1 MLTPGS
7 RSRTRGVAPVSSAP
21 PSLLAVPDR
30 SPAPPVRLRVHG
42 TWTRAGTL
50 ALWVEAPRRPVGA
63 ARPADLAALA
73 SGAPRAVHLAAALAR
88 PAVRSLDVDL
98 PCTPAGR
105 PAAASARPRADLR
118 LRTVAVPVVELRG
131 DAAVDVLT
139 EVLDAGPGPA
149 AGVAGDGLRWL
160 AHVAR
165 GARAAV
171 DAGSVVPALG
181 EVGGEAIARWV
192 PLPDKRYQRWRTAL
206 AELAPAVLRAEARPP
221 RTPVPAAAALVD
233 EVCAAVADLLVSR
246 RTTHVRPD
254 LDGLAPAPAAWL
266 RALATGEPVPD
277 GAQPRALAHRVRD
290 WHRSADESGYDL
302 VLRVLEP
309 APGEDAPWRL
319 HARLRPVDE
328 PSLALTLEQVR
339 AETGAAGGPG
349 AGEDPVLLLMA
360 RTAQAAA
367 VHPPLKRL
375 LAGAGDGDV
384 GIGAEDLLDL
394 VEVGGPRLTAAGIAL
409 QLPRH
414 WTRRAVG
421 LSLHAGSAQ
430 PGVVTNPRLRQ
441 ADLVAF
447 EWRAALG
454 DEPVTEAELR
464 ALAASREPLVRFRGE
479 WVQVDREALRRSA
492 QFLRR
497 RGSGRTTVLDLLTG
511 LGSARDLPA
520 PVTGVHARG
529 ALGEVLSGRAEAHLE
544 ELPDPP
550 GLAAALRPYQRRGV
564 TWLAAMA
571 RLGLGAVLADDMGLG
586 KTLQL
591 LALELHERTGTG
603 EGSPPPGPTLLVC
616 PTSLVGN
623 WAAEAARFTP
633 ALRVHVHHGPGRPR
647 GEDLARAAA
656 AHDLVVTTYGLLV
669 RDAADLAAVHWR
681 RLALDEAQHVK
692 NVATRSARA
701 VRAVPA
707 EHRVALTGTPVENRL
722 EDLRAVLD
730 AVNPGLL
737 GSAASFRDTFAVP
750 VEKLGH
756 TAPAQRLALVTRPFV
771 LRRVKTDPAVAP
783 DLPERL
789 EMTVRAN
796 LTPEQAALYRAV
808 LDRVL
813 ARLADADDQ
822 GRRGLVLA
830 ALTRLAQV
838 CNHPAHYLGDGSGV
852 LHRGRHRSGKLA
864 VLDDVVGTA
873 LAEGEKV
880 LCFTRFAEFGHLLAP
895 HLSER
900 TGRRVP
906 FLHGGLTRARRDAV
920 VAEFARDDGPPVL
933 LLSLRA
939 AGTGLNLTAANHVV
953 HLDRWWNPAVEDQ
966 ATDRAHRIGQRRAV
980 QVRTLVSTGTVEE
993 KVDEVIARKRALA
1006 GSVVGGG
1013 ERWITELDDE
1023 ALHDLLRLGADAV
1036 GD

>member
-1 MLTPGS
+1 MPA
-7 RSRTRGVAPVSSAP
+7 APAP
-21 PSLLAVPDR
+21 R
-30 SPAPPVRLRVHG
+30 SPAPRVNAL
-42 TWTRAGTL
+42 WTRAGTL
-50 ALWVEAPRRPVGA
+50 ALWVEAPRRPPGA
-63 ARPADLAALA
+63 ARPADLGALA
-73 SGAPRAVHLAAALAR
+73 SAAPRAVHLAAALAR
-88 PAVRSLDVDL
+88 PVARRLVLDL

-105 PAAASARPRADLR
+105 PVAAGARPRAGLLLR
-118 LRTVAVPVVELRG
+118 PVPVPVVELRG
-131 DAAVDVLT
+131 DAALDVLT
-139 EVLDAGPGPA
+139 EVLGEGPGGEPGPA
-149 AGVAGDGLRWL
+149 HAAAGDGLRWL

-165 GARAAV
+165 GARTAV
-171 DAGSVVPALG
+171 DAGSVVPALH
-181 EVGGEAIARWV
+181 EADGEAHARWV
-192 PLPDKRYQRWRTAL
+192 PLPDKRFGRWRTAL
-206 AELAPAVLRAEARPP
+206 AELAPALVRAEARPP
-221 RTPVPAAAALVD
+221 RTAPPSAAALAD
-233 EVCAAVADLLVSR
+233 EVCAALTDLLVSA
-246 RTTHVRPD
+246 RTAHVRPGTAA
-254 LDGLAPAPAAWL
+254 LGPGPAAWV
-266 RALATGEPVPD
+266 RSLATGAPVPED
-277 GAQPRALAHRVRD
+277 VQPRSLAHRVRD
-290 WHRSADESGYDL
+290 WHRSGDDSGYDL

-309 APGEDAPWRL
+309 PPGPDGDEGRWRL
-319 HARLRPVDE
+319 QARLRPLDD
-328 PSLALTLEQVR
+328 PSLTLTLREVR
-339 AETGAAGGPG
+339 AESGGGTGGGSG
-349 AGEDPVLLLMA
+349 GEDPLLLLLAGTA
-360 RTAQAAA
+360 RAAA
-367 VHPPLKRL
+367 AHPPLKRL
-375 LAGAGDGDV
+375 LAGAGDADV
-384 GIGAEDLLDL
+384 EIGAAELLDL
-394 VEVGGPRLTAAGIAL
+394 VEVGGPKLTAAGVAL

-414 WTRRAVG
+414 WTRRTVG
-421 LSLHAGSAQ
+421 LALHAGAAQ
-430 PGVVTNPRLRQ
+430 PGVVTNPRLRR

-492 QFLRR
+492 EFLRR
-497 RGSGRTTVLDLLTG
+497 RGSGRATVLDLLTG

-529 ALGEVLSGRAEAHLE
+529 ALGEVLAGRAGPPDT

-550 GLAAALRPYQRRGV
+550 GLSAQLRPYQRRGV
-564 TWLAAMA
+564 AWLAAMA
-571 RLGLGAVLADDMGLG
+571 ELGLGAVLADDMGLG

-591 LALELHERTGTG
+591 LALELHERGGTG
-603 EGSPPPGPTLLVC
+603 AGTGAGAPTLLVC

-623 WAAEAARFTP
+623 WWAEAARFAP
-633 ALRVHVHHGPGRPR
+633 ALRVHLHHGPGRPR
-647 GEDLARAAA
+647 GEHLARTAA

-669 RDAADLAAVHWR
+669 RDAPDLAAVRWR

-692 NVATRSARA
+692 NAATRAARA

-756 TAPAQRLALVTRPFV
+756 SAPAQRLALVTRPFV
-771 LRRVKTDPAVAP
+771 LRRVKTDPEVAP
-783 DLPERL
+783 DLPARV

-796 LTPEQAALYRAV
+796 LTAEQAALYRAV
-808 LDRVL
+808 LDRLL
-813 ARLADADDQ
+813 ARLADAEDQ
-822 GRRGLVLA
+822 GRRGLVLG

-852 LHRGRHRSGKLA
+852 LHRGRHRSGKLE

-895 HLSER
+895 HLSEL

-906 FLHGGLTRARRDAV
+906 FLHGGLTRTRRDEI
-920 VAEFARDDGPPVL
+920 VAGFAREDGPPVL

-993 KVDEVIARKRALA
+993 KVDEVIARKRELA
-1006 GSVVGGG
+1006 GSVVGSG

-1023 ALHDLLRLGADAV
+1023 ALHELLRLGADAV

>member
-1 MLTPGS
+1 ML
-7 RSRTRGVAPVSSAP
+7 
-21 PSLLAVPDR
+21 
-30 SPAPPVRLRVHG
+30 VHG
-42 TWTRAGTL
+42 LWSRAGTL
-50 ALWVEAPRRPVGA
+50 ALWVRAPRRPVGA

-73 SGAPRAVHLAAALAR
+73 SAAPGAVHLAAALAR
-88 PAVRSLDVDL
+88 PAIRELSVRL

-105 PAAASARPRADLR
+105 PVPDGARPRADLV
-118 LRTVAVPVVELRG
+118 LHPVEVPVVDLRG
-131 DAAVDVLT
+131 DAALEVLE
-139 EVLDAGPGPA
+139 EVLDGSGADGPA
-149 AGVAGDGLRWL
+149 AAVAADGLRWL

-165 GARAAV
+165 AARAAV
-171 DAGSVVPALG
+171 DAGSVVPDLVEVDG
-181 EVGGEAIARWV
+181 EHRARWV
-192 PLPDKRYQRWRTAL
+192 PLPDRRHARWRA
-206 AELAPAVLRAEARPP
+206 AAADVAPLVLRAEARPA
-221 RTPVPAAAALVD
+221 RTPAPGAAALVD
-233 EVCAAVADLLVSR
+233 EVCAAVTDLLVSR
-246 RTTHVRPD
+246 RTAGARPSTA
-254 LDGLAPAPAAWL
+254 GLGPGPAAWL
-266 RALATGEPVPD
+266 RALADGAPVPEEVR
-277 GAQPRALAHRVRD
+277 PRALAHRVRD
-290 WHRSADESGYDL
+290 WHRGADGSGWDL

-309 APGEDAPWRL
+309 EPGTPDAQGGEDGGDVQERWRL
-319 HARLRPVDE
+319 HARLRPVDD
-328 PSLALTLEQVR
+328 PSLALTVEQTR
-339 AETGAAGGPG
+339 AESGGGAGGPG
-349 AGEDPVLLLMA
+349 GAGGSEDPLLVLMA
-360 RTAQAAA
+360 RTARAAA

-375 LAGAGDGDV
+375 LAGAGDADV
-384 GIGAEDLLDL
+384 PLSAEELLDL
-394 VEVGGPRLTAAGIAL
+394 VEVGGPRLTAAGVAL
-409 QLPRH
+409 LLPRR
-414 WTRRAVG
+414 WTRRSVG
-421 LSLHAGSAQ
+421 LSLHAGAVQ
-430 PGVVTNPRLRQ
+430 PGVVTNPRLRR

-454 DEPVTEAELR
+454 DAPVTEAELL

-479 WVQVDREALRRSA
+479 WVQVDREELRRSA

-497 RGSGRTTVLDLLTG
+497 RGSGRATVLDLLTG

-529 ALGEVLSGRAEAHLE
+529 ALGEVLAGHAGAHLPE
-544 ELPDPP
+544 QGDPP
-550 GLAAALRPYQRRGV
+550 GLTAPLRPYQRRGV
-564 TWLAAMA
+564 AWLAAMA
-571 RLGLGAVLADDMGLG
+571 QLGLGAVLADDMGLG

-591 LALELHERTGTG
+591 LALELHERGAG
-603 EGSPPPGPTLLVC
+603 QARPHGWAPSLLVC

-623 WAAEAARFTP
+623 WQAEAARFTP
-633 ALRVHVHHGPGRPR
+633 SLRVHVHHGPGRPA
-647 GEDLARAAA
+647 GPELARTAA

-669 RDAADLAAVHWR
+669 RDAAALAAVRWR
-681 RLALDEAQHVK
+681 RLVLDEAQHVK
-692 NVATRSARA
+692 NVATRAARA

-730 AVNPGLL
+730 ATNPGLL
-737 GSAASFRDTFAVP
+737 GGPASFRDTFAVP

-756 TAPAQRLALVTRPFV
+756 AAPAQRLALVTRPFV
-771 LRRVKTDPAVAP
+771 LRRLKSDPAIAP
-783 DLPERL
+783 DLPERM
-789 EMTVRAN
+789 EVTVRAN

-813 ARLADADDQ
+813 ARLADADDR
-822 GRRGLVLA
+822 GRRGLVLG

-838 CNHPAHYLGDGSGV
+838 CNHPAHYLADGSGV

-900 TGRRVP
+900 AGRRVP
-906 FLHGGLTRARRDAV
+906 FLHGGLTRARRDAL

-980 QVRTLVSTGTVEE
+980 QVRTLVSAGTVEE
-993 KVDEVIARKRALA
+993 KVDEVLARKRELA
-1006 GSVVGGG
+1006 GSVVGAG
-1013 ERWITELDDE
+1013 EGWIADLDDE

>member
-1 MLTPGS
+1 MPA
-7 RSRTRGVAPVSSAP
+7 RP
-21 PSLLAVPDR
+21 
-30 SPAPPVRLRVHG
+30 PAPAAPRAHG
-42 TWTRAGTL
+42 AWTRAGTL
-50 ALWVEAPRRPVGA
+50 ALWVEAPRRPAGA

-73 SGAPRAVHLAAALAR
+73 AAAPRAVHLAAALAR
-88 PAVRSLDVDL
+88 PVTRPLVLEL

-105 PAAASARPRADLR
+105 PAAAGARPRADLR
-118 LRTVAVPVVELRG
+118 LREVAVPVVELRG

-139 EVLDAGPGPA
+139 EVLDAAGPGPA
-149 AGVAGDGLRWL
+149 GAVAGDGLRWL

-181 EVGGEAIARWV
+181 EVGGEHLARWV
-192 PLPDKRYQRWRTAL
+192 PLPDKRFQRWRTAL

-221 RTPVPAAAALVD
+221 RTPVPAAGALVD
-233 EVCAAVADLLVSR
+233 EVCAAVTDLLVSR
-246 RTTHVRPD
+246 RTAHVRPGPHD
-254 LDGLAPAPAAWL
+254 LGPAPAAWL
-266 RALATGEPVPD
+266 RALTTGETVPA

-290 WHRSADESGYDL
+290 WHRSADETGYDL

-309 APGEDAPWRL
+309 APGEEAPWRL

-328 PSLALTLEQVR
+328 PSLTLTLEQVR
-339 AETGAAGGPG
+339 AESGGGPG
-349 AGEDPVLLLMA
+349 EDPLLVLMA

-367 VHPPLKRL
+367 AHPPLKRL
-375 LAGAGDGDV
+375 LAGAADADV
-384 GIGAEDLLDL
+384 EVGAEDLLDL
-394 VEVGGPRLTAAGIAL
+394 VEVGGPRLTAAGVAL

-414 WTRRAVG
+414 WTRRTVG
-421 LSLHAGSAQ
+421 LALHAGAAQ
-430 PGVVTNPRLRQ
+430 PGVVTDPRLRR

-492 QFLRR
+492 EFLRR
-497 RGSGRTTVLDLLTG
+497 RGSGRATVLDLLTG

-520 PVTGVHARG
+520 AVTGVHARG
-529 ALGEVLSGRAEAHLE
+529 ALGEVLAGGAEAHLQ

-550 GLAAALRPYQRRGV
+550 GLAAVLRPYQRRGV

-591 LALELHERTGTG
+591 LALELHERTAGDG
-603 EGSPPPGPTLLVC
+603 PPPGPTLLVC

-633 ALRVHVHHGPGRPR
+633 GLRVHVHHGPGRPA
-647 GEDLARAAA
+647 GERLARTAA

-669 RDAADLAAVHWR
+669 RDAADLAAVRWR

-692 NVATRSARA
+692 NVATRAARA

-756 TAPAQRLALVTRPFV
+756 TAPARRLALVTRPFV
-771 LRRVKTDPAVAP
+771 LRRTKTDPAVAP

-808 LDRVL
+808 LDRML
-813 ARLADADDQ
+813 ARLADADDL
-822 GRRGLVLA
+822 GRRGLVLGT
-830 ALTRLAQV
+830 LTRLAQV

-864 VLDDVVGTA
+864 VLDDVVATA

-906 FLHGGLTRARRDAV
+906 FLHGGLTRSRRDAV
-920 VAEFARDDGPPVL
+920 VAEFAREDGPAVL

-980 QVRTLVSTGTVEE
+980 QVRTLVSAGTLEE
-993 KVDEVIARKRALA
+993 KVDEVIARKRELA
-1006 GSVVGGG
+1006 GSVVGGGG

>member
-1 MLTPGS
+1 ML
-7 RSRTRGVAPVSSAP
+7 
-21 PSLLAVPDR
+21 
-30 SPAPPVRLRVHG
+30 LR
-42 TWTRAGTL
+42 
-50 ALWVEAPRRPVGA
+50 P
-63 ARPADLAALA
+63 
-73 SGAPRAVHLAAALAR
+73 
-88 PAVRSLDVDL
+88 
-98 PCTPAGR
+98 
-105 PAAASARPRADLR
+105 
-118 LRTVAVPVVELRG
+118 VAVPVVDLRG
-131 DAAVDVLT
+131 DAVP
-139 EVLDAGPGPA
+139 EVLAEVLGEGPGPA
-149 AGVAGDGLRWL
+149 AALAGDGLRWL

-171 DAGSVVPALG
+171 DAGSVVPTLAPAAG
-181 EVGGEAIARWV
+181 DPGGEPLARWA
-192 PLPDKRYQRWRTAL
+192 PLPDKRFHRWRSTL
-206 AELAPAVLRAEARPP
+206 ADLAPAVLRCEEHPARGGP
-221 RTPVPAAAALVD
+221 PAAAALVE
-233 EVCAAVADLLVSR
+233 EVATAVADLLVSR
-246 RTTHVRPD
+246 RTAHVRPGD
-254 LDGLAPAPAAWL
+254 AALGPGPAAWV
-266 RALATGEPVPD
+266 RALATGGAVPE

-290 WHRSADESGYDL
+290 WHRSADDAGYDL

-309 APGEDAPWRL
+309 PGEDERWRL
-319 HARLRPVDE
+319 QARLRPVDD
-328 PSLALTLEQVR
+328 PSLVLTLEQVR
-339 AETGAAGGPG
+339 AESGAGGPG
-349 AGEDPVLLLMA
+349 GGEDPLLLLMA
-360 RTAQAAA
+360 RTARAAA
-367 VHPPLKRL
+367 AHPPLKRL
-375 LAGAGDGDV
+375 LAGAGDADV
-384 GIGAEDLLDL
+384 EVGAEDLLDL
-394 VEVGGPRLTAAGIAL
+394 VEVGGPELAAAGVAL

-414 WTRRAVG
+414 WTRRPVG
-421 LSLHAGSAQ
+421 LSLHAGAAQ
-430 PGVVTNPRLRQ
+430 PGAVTNPRLRR

-454 DEPVTEAELR
+454 GAPVTEAELL

-492 QFLRR
+492 LFLRR
-497 RGSGRTTVLDLLTG
+497 RGRGTATVLDLLTG
-511 LGSARDLPA
+511 LGADRDLPA

-529 ALGEVLSGRAEAHLE
+529 ALGEVLAGEAEAHVAP
-544 ELPDPP
+544 LPDPP
-550 GLAAALRPYQRRGV
+550 GLRAQLRPYQRRGV
-564 TWLAAMA
+564 AWLAAMA

-586 KTLQL
+586 KTVQL
-591 LALELHERTGTG
+591 LALELHERTGG
-603 EGSPPPGPTLLVC
+603 QGDGGPGGDGQVRDGQVRDGQVRDGQVGAHRPTLLVC

-623 WAAEAARFTP
+623 WWAEAARFTP
-633 ALRVHVHHGPGRPR
+633 GLRVHVHHGPDRPR
-647 GEDLARAAA
+647 GEHLARTAAR
-656 AHDLVVTTYGLLV
+656 HDLVVTTYGLLV
-669 RDAADLAAVHWR
+669 RDAADLAAVRWR
-681 RLALDEAQHVK
+681 RLVLDEAQHVK
-692 NVATRSARA
+692 NVATRAARA

-730 AVNPGLL
+730 ATNPGLL

-756 TAPAQRLALVTRPFV
+756 TAPARRLALVTRPFV
-771 LRRVKTDPAVAP
+771 LRRLKTDPAVAP

-813 ARLADADDQ
+813 ARLADADDR
-822 GRRGLVLA
+822 GRRGLVLS

-852 LHRGRHRSGKLA
+852 LHRGRHRSGKLE
-864 VLDDVVGTA
+864 VLDGVVGTA

-895 HLSER
+895 HLSEL

-906 FLHGGLTRARRDAV
+906 FLHGGLTRARRDAL

-933 LLSLRA
+933 VLSLRA
-939 AGTGLNLTAANHVV
+939 AGTGLNLTAASHVV

-966 ATDRAHRIGQRRAV
+966 ATDRAHRIGQRRTV
-980 QVRTLVSTGTVEE
+980 QVRTLVSAGTVEE
-993 KVDEVIARKRALA
+993 KVDEVIARKRELA

-1023 ALHDLLRLGADAV
+1023 ALHELLRLGADAV